1 MPRKKKIPRNDLG
14 IPEYEMESLA
24 RMLLPILKKY
34 IDSEEGKRDWQEW
47 QSRRKYCVENTINVE
62 ITDENKPS
70 IKD

>member
-47 QSRRKYCVENTINVE
+47 QARMNEGASDTISTE
-62 ITDENKPS
+62 
-70 IKD
+70 IKDELNTSDKN

>member
-47 QSRRKYCVENTINVE
+47 QARTNDGAEGTISTTKKMN
-62 ITDENKPS
+62 
-70 IKD
+70 

>member
-47 QSRRKYCVENTINVE
+47 QARMNDGAGGTISTEATEEPNLS
-62 ITDENKPS
+62 DKN
-70 IKD
+70 

>member
-1 MPRKKKIPRNDLG
+1 MYKDILG

-47 QSRRKYCVENTINVE
+47 PARKKDSATGTVSTETK
-62 ITDENKPS
+62 DELNPS
-70 IKD
+70 DNN

>member
-1 MPRKKKIPRNDLG
+1 
-14 IPEYEMESLA
+14 MESLA

-47 QSRRKYCVENTINVE
+47 QSRRKDGVQGTMSTE

-70 IKD
+70 KED

>member
-34 IDSEEGKRDWQEW
+34 IDSEEGKRDLQEW
-47 QSRRKYCVENTINVE
+47 QARMNDGAGGTISE
-62 ITDENKPS
+62 TTKDELNLSGKN
-70 IKD
+70 

>member
-34 IDSEEGKRDWQEW
+34 IDSEEGKRDWHEW
-47 QSRRKYCVENTINVE
+47 QARMNEGAGGTISA
-62 ITDENKPS
+62 TTKDELNFSGKN
-70 IKD
+70 